1 MAEEL
6 NILQLNGGVPA
17 TSPANGVFYIVINN
31 VDNFITW
38 ETMVSLLL
46 AKSKVRAGIVNL
58 SQGSNTITFKVNGID
73 TPFESTDYSFI
84 PISTAGIQE
93 ISRDETGVVLTA
105 LEAGA
110 LNYIAILNT

>member
-1 MAEEL
+1 MAEQL
-6 NILQLNGGVPA
+6 NILQLNNGIPA
-17 TSPANGVFYIVINN
+17 ASPVNGVFYIVINN

-38 ETMVSLLL
+38 ETMVALLL

-58 SQGSNTITFKVNGID
+58 SEGTNMITFKVNGSD

-84 PISTAGIQE
+84 PYSTAGIQE
-93 ISRDETGVVLTA
+93 VSRDETGVVITA

-110 LNYIAILNT
+110 LNYLAIMNT